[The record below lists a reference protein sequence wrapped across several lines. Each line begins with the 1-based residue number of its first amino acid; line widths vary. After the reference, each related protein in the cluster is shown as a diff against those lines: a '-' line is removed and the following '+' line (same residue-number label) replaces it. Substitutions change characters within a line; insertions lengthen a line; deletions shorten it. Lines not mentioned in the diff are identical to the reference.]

1 LLASL
6 QSVIAFRSNV
16 ERGGAPRLSP
26 IRVIQTDDRTER
38 ATRDGSPTQHC
49 RAAKKSDRSVCS
61 FGEPVPCGMRAVV
74 LNTVN
79 ETRVSL
85 PLGATTSPSGIDSRH
100 VSAVQTA
107 HREIERSNAGDAARR
122 NLQLLAIELNS
133 RRI

>member
-1 LLASL
+1 M
-6 QSVIAFRSNV
+6 RS
-16 ERGGAPRLSP
+16 
-26 IRVIQTDDRTER
+26 D
-38 ATRDGSPTQHC
+38 
-49 RAAKKSDRSVCS
+49 
-61 FGEPVPCGMRAVV
+61 V
-74 LNTVN
+74 LNIVN

-107 HREIERSNAGDAARR
+107 QREIERNNAGEVARR